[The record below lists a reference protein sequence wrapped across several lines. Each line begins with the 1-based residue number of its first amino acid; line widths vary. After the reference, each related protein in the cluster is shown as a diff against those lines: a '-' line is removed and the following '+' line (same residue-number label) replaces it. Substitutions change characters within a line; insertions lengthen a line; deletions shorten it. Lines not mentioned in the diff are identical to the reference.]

1 MSHAMHD
8 PVRVPLQG
16 TLLVEASAGTGKTWT
31 IGALVLRFL
40 LEEGLDLPSLLV
52 LTFTEAATAEL
63 RDRLRQRL
71 EEARRAL
78 EPDGPPADP
87 FLEELRAHLRE
98 AGRWDDELALRQ
110 LRAALAAFDEASIFT
125 IHGFCKRV
133 LSERAVALGLPAEL
147 ELGEDSADSL
157 RQVGLDELRRLWQ
170 AFPPGLLD
178 WLRSQGGL
186 LDPGPWLKLA
196 GLGRQ
201 HALTVPAPDGSSAL
215 EAALAPLPTLEAG
228 RIQAADA
235 ARRAFAPS
243 VPEELAALLASST
256 LDKRSYRKDHVPRWL
271 LATVRWLEQD
281 APLGA
286 CPQARRFSAGA
297 MAAKSKDG
305 RIPRHPALDALNQLL
320 ELEDRLVESY
330 TVVLERLQDQ
340 ALRSWPRRAA
350 ELRLENRRLDFSDL
364 LSLVAEGL
372 AGPGGGELARAL
384 GRRWRVA
391 LVDEFQDTDP
401 LQAGIFRRVF
411 QAEGRPLIL
420 VGDPKQAI
428 YSFRGADLRAYL
440 AAARTADRREELR
453 TNWRSGAG
461 LLTAVNALFDA
472 GRFPAQRGAFL
483 RPDIHA
489 AELRPSGQVAER
501 ELWLDGRALPP
512 FRVLQ
517 EDVPGLN
524 RPFAGRRVARHLAR
538 LLARLLRPSPGQRT
552 GWLGPGGLEPVEGRD
567 VAVLV
572 RSHRQGTLVADALA
586 ELGLAC
592 VQLSPRSV
600 LQSPE
605 AVDLQR
611 LLLALARPH
620 DTGRL
625 RTVLAG
631 PLAFAL
637 GSDPQAALGS
647 APLQEELQERLH
659 AALQAARR
667 LGSSRA
673 LRGLFEG
680 MGLPEALLGLRR
692 GERRLTNWLQ
702 LLELLPGLEG
712 PGGLT
717 PDELAL
723 RLEWSRDQESA
734 AAELRLES
742 EDNLVRVLTLHKSK
756 GLEFP
761 LVVCPFLWDESG
773 RRDEFGA
780 TLLHDEADRPELVA
794 WSKARPLPD
803 ARHVALQEEELAE
816 SLRLAYVGLTRAR
829 HHTLLY
835 SVAPSSASRRRPCA
849 LDWLLLSRRLTEDA
863 PGAGESWKTLW
874 AEGPGPQRQ
883 AWEELARP
891 GVLGVEALELL
902 PAPDA
907 GDTLRAVAELPRIQP
922 FAGRIPAGARLSS
935 FSSLL
940 TDAHADERLDE
951 WFAGAAPAAELE
963 PGEPEDWRGRFPRG
977 ATAGTC
983 LHKLLELADFS
994 PGRGSAQLE
1003 AHCRQQL
1010 RAHGLDESLAPGS
1023 ARWLEEIL
1031 DTPLTTQGFR
1041 LSSLGD
1047 GQRVSE
1053 LEFHLRA
1060 AALSAVEFRAL
1071 LERHGLFSAARLGLT
1086 PPWPASP
1093 PPLPGDLPAGF
1104 LKGYIDQIHWQD
1116 GRWWVLDWKS
1126 NRLGTT
1132 AAAYPRRALADEMAR
1147 SGYFI
1152 QGLLYLVALHRHL
1165 ARTLPGYRPGEHL
1178 GGLRYLFL
1186 RGVQADQPGQ
1196 GCFEDR
1202 PPLELILELDSR
1214 LSPSRD

>member
-1 MSHAMHD
+1 MNHPVHD
-8 PVRVPLQG
+8 PVRVPLLG

-40 LEEGLDLPSLLV
+40 LEEGLELPSLLV

-78 EPDGPPADP
+78 EANGPPADP
-87 FLEELRAHLRE
+87 FLEELRAHLRA
-98 AGRWDDELALRQ
+98 AGRWDDARALRQ
-110 LRAALAAFDEASIFT
+110 LRMALMSFDEASIFT

-147 ELGEDSADSL
+147 ELGEDSVDSL

-186 LDPGPWLKLA
+186 LDPGPWLHLAELGRRHPGPALPPVNLDAPLA
-196 GLGRQ
+196 GLPELEHR
-201 HALTVPAPDGSSAL
+201 HAESARW
-215 EAALAPLPTLEAG
+215 ALATLLAVGIEDLAG
-228 RIQAADA
+228 LIAASSLNKNSYRPASVTKWLGWIRDWLELGA
-235 ARRAFAPS
+235 TPQGCPDARRFTPAILSTKLTKGGTCPQHPVFEA
-243 VPEELAALLASST
+243 LAALLE
-256 LDKRSYRKDHVPRWL
+256 LDDQVGAAYTSV
-271 LATVRWLEQD
+271 LEQ
-281 APLGA
+281 
-286 CPQARRFSAGA
+286 
-297 MAAKSKDG
+297 
-305 RIPRHPALDALNQLL
+305 
-320 ELEDRLVESY
+320 
-330 TVVLERLQDQ
+330 LQHA
-340 ALRSWPRRAA
+340 ALRDWPAA
-350 ELRLENRRLDFSDL
+350 AARLRLESRRLDFSDL

-372 AGPGGGELARAL
+372 AGPGGAELARAL
-384 GRRWRVA
+384 GRRWRAA

-401 LQAGIFRRVF
+401 LQAGIFQRVF
-411 QAEGRPLIL
+411 QAEGLPLIL
-420 VGDPKQAI
+420 VGDPKQSI
-428 YSFRGADLRAYL
+428 YSFRGADLHAYL
-440 AAARTADRREELR
+440 AAARAAGRREELR

-461 LLTAVNALFDA
+461 LLRAVNALFDA

-489 AELRPSGQVAER
+489 AELQPSGQVVER

-517 EDVPGLN
+517 EDVPDLN
-524 RPFAGRRVARHLAR
+524 RPLAGRRVARHLAR
-538 LLARLLRPSPGQRT
+538 LLARLLRPASGQRT
-552 GWLGPGGLEPVEGRD
+552 GWLGPDGLVPVEGRD

-600 LQSPE
+600 LQSLE

-620 DTGRL
+620 DTRRL

-631 PLAFAL
+631 PLALAL

-659 AALQAARR
+659 AALQTARR

-673 LRGLFEG
+673 LRGLFEEL
-680 MGLPEALLGLRR
+680 GLPEALLGLRR

-780 TLLHDEADRPELVA
+780 TLLHDGEERPELVA
-794 WSKARPLPD
+794 WSKARPLSD
-803 ARHVALQEEELAE
+803 ARRAARQEEELAE

-835 SVAPSSASRRRPCA
+835 SVAPSPASRRRPSA
-849 LDWLLLSRRLTEDA
+849 LDWLLLARRLPEDA
-863 PGAGESWKTLW
+863 PGAGESWRPLW
-874 AEGPGPQRQ
+874 AEGPGPQRW

-891 GVLGVEALELL
+891 GVLGVEALELP
-902 PAPDA
+902 PAPA
-907 GDTLRAVAELPRIQP
+907 TGDTRSTAAEPPRIRP
-922 FAGRIPAGARLSS
+922 FTGRILAGARLSS

-951 WFAGAAPAAELE
+951 WFAGAAPAAEPA

-983 LHKLLELADFS
+983 LHKLLELVDFN

-1003 AHCRQQL
+1003 NHCRRQL
-1010 RAHGLDESLAPGS
+1010 RAHGLDEALAPGT

-1031 DTPLTTQGFR
+1031 DTPLTARGFR
-1041 LSSLGD
+1041 LSALGD

-1053 LEFHLRA
+1053 LEFHLCA
-1060 AALSAVEFRAL
+1060 APLPAAEFRAL
-1071 LERHGLFSAARLGLT
+1071 LERHGLFSATRLGLA

-1104 LKGYIDQIHWQD
+1104 LKGYIDQIHCQD

-1126 NRLGTT
+1126 NRLGAT

-1152 QGLLYLVALHRHL
+1152 QGLFYLVALHRHL
-1165 ARTLPGYRPGEHL
+1165 ARTLPGYQPGEHL

-1186 RGVQADQPGQ
+1186 RGVQAEHPGQ

-1202 PPLELILELDSR
+1202 PPLELILELDGR
-1214 LSPSRD
+1214 LGASRD